1 MHNLHIAAFWE
12 RHLVD
17 EGFGV
22 YLLGWLQMGFPF
34 LSFNLKPVVHLQFWN
49 LVQDLVV
56 LYDWLQC
63 AWIHLQKCQ
72 TPNNSVVWHISLI
85 ISVPIDRSTRILQS
99 WLASQGRGKYWRL
112 ETVAGV
118 ITGFSTSLISISLVR
133 ILHQVKSSLPRILK
147 RQLLLAVKSV
157 RFRRAF
163 FLVTYVIFMGW
174 LAIEYGKR
182 LGISNIYRVYYF

>member
-1 MHNLHIAAFWE
+1 MANSSAEGAGVNWLLPVNCILVCAEMPHQLSNDVKFIILH
-12 RHLVD
+12 
-17 EGFGV
+17 G
-22 YLLGWLQMGFPF
+22 
-34 LSFNLKPVVHLQFWN
+34 
-49 LVQDLVV
+49 
-56 LYDWLQC
+56 
-63 AWIHLQKCQ
+63 
-72 TPNNSVVWHISLI
+72 
-85 ISVPIDRSTRILQS
+85 STRILQS

-133 ILHQVKSSLPRILK
+133 ILHQVKSWLPRILK